1 MPGRRLLPRLCLDEM
16 DALSQF
22 PRLSPARRTELR
34 GWALL
39 AVGALAIAGVLALLL
54 ALSRTPRVGTWL
66 PWGETFFYR
75 ALITHVVLS
84 FELWFLAVLGG
95 LSALAAGDGGRSPL
109 GIIGVVAATAGAL
122 VLLVPALAD
131 QGEPSLNNYVP
142 VLDHP
147 LFWAGLWL
155 HGAGVALAVLRL
167 VPLLFRAATP
177 ALFGIACAGL
187 IYLAA
192 CLCIAIA
199 YALIP
204 AGTDSALFNERLF
217 WGGGHVLQLLNTA
230 LLMVCWQVLSELEY
244 GHGPLPPSVS
254 RAAFAA
260 LVIFALAAPLLYAR
274 TDVLGLAHR
283 QAFTDLLWYG
293 LPLPPLVMGAG
304 LAARLLRGPLDWRSP
319 ACLSLILSLAVF
331 AVGGVAGFFLGV
343 ADTRTPSH
351 YHAVIGGVNLGLM
364 GLFFAVIL
372 PLLGKEGAARAT
384 TRLTF
389 LLFGGGQLVH
399 AVGFFLAGAAG
410 VPRKIAGAA
419 QGLDTLWKQIAMG
432 AVGLGGAVAVIGGVI
447 FVWVVL
453 RRLLARTEGQH
464 G

>member
-1 MPGRRLLPRLCLDEM
+1 M

-22 PRLSPARRTELR
+22 PQFSPARRAEVR

-95 LSALAAGDGGRSPL
+95 LSAAVAGDGGRSPL
-109 GIIGVVAATAGAL
+109 GIAGLIAATVGAL

-142 VLDHP
+142 VLGHP
-147 LFWAGLWL
+147 LFWAGLGL
-155 HGAGVALAVLRL
+155 YGAGVALAVLR
-167 VPLLFRAATP
+167 VMPLLFRAATP

-187 IYLAA
+187 IYLSA

-230 LLMVCWQVLSELEY
+230 LLMVCWQSLCEIEY
-244 GHGPLPPSVS
+244 GRGPLPAAVS

-260 LVIFALAAPLLYAR
+260 LAMFALAAPLLYVR
-274 TDVLGLAHR
+274 IDVLGLAHR
-283 QAFTDLLWYG
+283 QIFTDLLWYG
-293 LPLPPLVMGAG
+293 LPLPPLCMGAS
-304 LAARLLRGPLDWRSP
+304 LAVQLLRGPRNWRSP
-319 ACLSLILSLAVF
+319 AGLSLILSLSVF

-351 YHAVIGGVNLGLM
+351 YHAVIAGVNLSLM

-372 PLLGKEGAARAT
+372 PLLGKAGAAGT
-384 TRLTF
+384 TMRLSF
-389 LLFGGGQLVH
+389 LFFGGGQLVH
-399 AVGFFLAGAAG
+399 AAGFFLAGAAG
-410 VPRKIAGAA
+410 VPRKVAGAA
-419 QGLDTLWKQIAMG
+419 QGLDTLWKQVTMG
-432 AVGLGGAVAVIGGVI
+432 AVGLGGGIAVIGGVI
-447 FVWVVL
+447 FVWVML
-453 RRLLARTEGQH
+453 RRLLAQGEGQH